1 MSQKDT
7 VLKNYLSIPE
17 VFADLFNAYIF
28 NGEEV
33 LKPQDL
39 ETLDSAETVLIE
51 KKDKSV
57 EAVQKYRDVVKKSA
71 FGAEFIIFGVE
82 NQANIHYAM
91 AIRSMLYDA
100 ISYTNQ
106 ISEIS
111 KIHRINKDLS
121 GDEYLSKFSKSDK
134 LIPVI
139 TLVVYYGNDDW
150 DGSADLYNML
160 EFPKENLEILK
171 KFISNYKMNLLS
183 INNINN
189 IELYKTGLREL
200 FGVIRNEKNGKSLK
214 EYVEKNKNRFSNL
227 DEATYNAIKVFIYNI
242 KEENLKNKKGGIDM
256 SQALEDIKKEGIQE
270 GIKKGKIQDAKN
282 MLELKIDI
290 EIIKKI
296 TGLTEEEINGLFIK

>member
-227 DEATYNAIKVFIYNI
+227 DEATYNAIKVFINLDKYNI

-256 SQALEDIKKEGIQE
+256 SQALEDIKKEGIKE
-270 GIKKGKIQDAKN
+270 GKIEDAKK

-296 TGLTEEEINGLFIK
+296 TGLTEKEINGLFIK